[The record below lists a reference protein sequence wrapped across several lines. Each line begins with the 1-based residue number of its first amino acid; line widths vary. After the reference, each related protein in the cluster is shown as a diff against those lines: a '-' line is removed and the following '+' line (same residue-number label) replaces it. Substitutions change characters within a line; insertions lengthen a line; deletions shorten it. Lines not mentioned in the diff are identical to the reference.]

1 MDLVFVGELIFRETK
16 NIELVLNAVY
26 LCVITR
32 YNLDFNQ
39 DWEQYLLIY
48 SMNVL

>member
-1 MDLVFVGELIFRETK
+1 
-16 NIELVLNAVY
+16 VLNAVY